1 MDASTIN
8 LLRNGSESEVEEI
21 LRKFNEQNA
30 KTFTFSDLSDDLK
43 EKIAESLLKHMT
55 QKLSPRAQCLCLQTI
70 RLFSREKTRLGSLV
84 SDDTLAVLMRLAG
97 LEHYS
102 RQGEEES
109 GITIQLGDSEV
120 TIEAQKCLCNLIFNS
135 AQAQA
140 ACSKNGCV
148 EGIVQRLKTYKD
160 PDLQFDI
167 KFFDMRLLF
176 LLTALCADTRPKI
189 RFELHGFTY
198 MIEVIDLIVRE
209 AESRSEG
216 LTDQEVDLCSEILK
230 ILFNLTVTVDRNNL
244 DEEEDAHMMRLVCV
258 LRDLLLCTT
267 ASKDKREGILSHT
280 VNLLINMPRDCYE
293 ELLAPMSEGEMGG
306 FENKEVE
313 YDGKNMEA
321 IVILLN
327 FLHDRMDRPTKSL
340 KESLTPILHCLCETC
355 RANRS
360 IRKFCRAKVL
370 PPLKDEVK
378 HLPEEGNTLRN
389 RLCKLLTSPILEVK
403 ELAADFL
410 FVLCKESVQRMV
422 KYTGYGNC
430 AGLLANRGL
439 LLGGQGQGDYSS
451 DSEDSDTEDYSNLAE
466 NTPCFRVNPV
476 TGRFE
481 EDKAKPWEGMTDEQ
495 KEYEAMKLV
504 NAMDKLNRAGIIQPS
519 TLGEDGRPVPVSHIL
534 ELMENQPNIPANQ
547 SDEEDE

>member
-1 MDASTIN
+1 MDATTVQKI
-8 LLRNGSESEVEEI
+8 RNGTEEEI
-21 LRKFNEQNA
+21 IQLLGDWTQKNA
-30 KTFTFSDLSDDLK
+30 QIFTFSDVTDDVK
-43 EKIAESLLKHMT
+43 EKVTESLFARLS
-55 QKLSPRAQCLCLQTI
+55 QKASSKFYCLCLQTL
-70 RLFSREKTRLGSLV
+70 RLFSREKNRLGSMITDNGLV
-84 SDDTLAVLMRLAG
+84 HFMRLAG
-97 LEHYS
+97 LEHYAK
-102 RQGEEES
+102 QGEAEN
-109 GITIQLGDSEV
+109 GITIQLGDADV

-160 PDLQFDI
+160 PDLKFDI
-167 KFFDMRLLF
+167 KFYDMRLLF

-198 MIEVIDLIVRE
+198 LIEVIDLILRDAE
-209 AESRSEG
+209 ARDNG

-244 DEEEDAHMMRLVCV
+244 DEEEEAHMMRLVCV
-258 LRDLLLCTT
+258 LRDLLMCKT
-267 ASKDKREGILSHT
+267 ASKDKREEIISHT

-293 ELLAPMSEGEMGG
+293 ELLAPMAEVDLTGI
-306 FENKEVE
+306 ENKEVE

-321 IVILLN
+321 VVILLN
-327 FLHDRMDRPTKSL
+327 FLYERLDRPPKSL

-360 IRKFCRAKVL
+360 IRKFCRMKVL

-378 HLPEEGNTLRN
+378 HLPEEGSTLRN

-410 FVLCKESVQRMV
+410 FVLCKESVNRMI

-439 LLGGQGQGDYSS
+439 MCGGQSQGQGDYSS
-451 DSEDSDTEDYSNLAE
+451 DSEDSETEEYSNMAE
-466 NTPCFRVNPV
+466 CVNPV

-481 EDKAKPWEGMTDEQ
+481 VEKPKPWEGMTDEQ

-504 NAMDKLNRAGIIQPS
+504 EAMDKLNRQGIIQPS
-519 TLGEDGRPVPVSHIL
+519 VLGDDGRPQTVSHIL
-534 ELMENQPNIPANQ
+534 ELLENQPNPPPATG
-547 SDEEDE
+547 SDDE

>member
-21 LRKFNEQNA
+21 LRKFNEQWFVLDFAALKNA

-43 EKIAESLLKHMT
+43 E
-55 QKLSPRAQCLCLQTI
+55 TI

-109 GITIQLGDSEV
+109 GITIQLGDSEE
-120 TIEAQKCLCNLIFNS
+120 IKCCI
-135 AQAQA
+135 
-140 ACSKNGCV
+140 KNGCV

-267 ASKDKREGILSHT
+267 ASKDKREGILRIKTFKIMKKLTVMIFSLYSHT

-327 FLHDRMDRPTKSL
+327 FLHDRMDR
-340 KESLTPILHCLCETC
+340 
-355 RANRS
+355 
-360 IRKFCRAKVL
+360 
-370 PPLKDEVK
+370 
-378 HLPEEGNTLRN
+378 
-389 RLCKLLTSPILEVK
+389 
-403 ELAADFL
+403 
-410 FVLCKESVQRMV
+410 
-422 KYTGYGNC
+422 KYYLINKIT
-430 AGLLANRGL
+430 
-439 LLGGQGQGDYSS
+439 
-451 DSEDSDTEDYSNLAE
+451 
-466 NTPCFRVNPV
+466 
-476 TGRFE
+476 
-481 EDKAKPWEGMTDEQ
+481 
-495 KEYEAMKLV
+495 
-504 NAMDKLNRAGIIQPS
+504 
-519 TLGEDGRPVPVSHIL
+519 
-534 ELMENQPNIPANQ
+534 
-547 SDEEDE
+547 

>member
-1 MDASTIN
+1 MDASTVQI
-8 LLRNGSESEVEEI
+8 LRNGTENEI
-21 LRKFNEQNA
+21 IKVLEKWTQKNA
-30 KTFTFSDLSDDLK
+30 QTFAFSDISDDIK
-43 EKIAESLLKHMT
+43 ERVTESLFTL
-55 QKLSPRAQCLCLQTI
+55 LSKKASSTCHCLCLQTL
-70 RLFSREKTRLGSLV
+70 RLFSREKTRLGSMITDNGLV
-84 SDDTLAVLMRLAG
+84 HFMRLAG
-97 LEHYS
+97 LEHYA
-102 RQGEEES
+102 RQGDSEN
-109 GITIQLGDSEV
+109 GVTIQLGDSDV

-135 AQAQA
+135 VQAQA

-160 PDLQFDI
+160 PELKFDI

-198 MIEVIDLIVRE
+198 LIEVIDLILRDAETRE
-209 AESRSEG
+209 EG

-244 DEEEDAHMMRLVCV
+244 DEEEEAHMMRLVCV

-267 ASKDKREGILSHT
+267 ATKDKREEILSHT

-293 ELLAPMSEGEMGG
+293 ELLAPMSEGDLGI
-306 FENKEVE
+306 ENKEVE

-321 IVILLN
+321 VIVLLN
-327 FLHDRMDRPTKSL
+327 FLYERLDRPTKSL

-378 HLPEEGNTLRN
+378 QLPEEGSTLRN

-410 FVLCKESVQRMV
+410 FVLCKESVNRMV
-422 KYTGYGNC
+422 KYTGYGNS

-439 LLGGQGQGDYSS
+439 MLGGQSQGQGDYSS
-451 DSEDSDTEDYSNLAE
+451 DSEDSDTEEYTNLAE
-466 NTPCFRVNPV
+466 QVNPV
-476 TGRFE
+476 TGRYE
-481 EDKAKPWEGMTDEQ
+481 QEKTKPWECMSDEQ

-504 NAMDKLNRAGIIQPS
+504 QAMDKLSREGIIQPS
-519 TLGEDGRPVPVSHIL
+519 TLGEDGKPKPVSHIL
-534 ELMENQPNIPANQ
+534 ELVENQPNLPPSTDNT
-547 SDEEDE
+547 DD

>member
-1 MDASTIN
+1 MNSATIHT
-8 LLRNGSESEVEEI
+8 LRNGSESDVI
-21 LRKFNEQNA
+21 DALQKFNDQNA
-30 KTFTFSDLSDDLK
+30 QAFDFKELTDDAK
-43 EKIAESLLKHMT
+43 EKVIETLFS
-55 QKLSPRAQCLCLQTI
+55 QLSQQVSVQCQCLCLQTL
-70 RLFSREKTRLGSLV
+70 RLFSREKSRLGSMV
-84 SDDTLAVLMRLAG
+84 SDLGLAQFMRLAG

-102 RQGEEES
+102 RQCDEES
-109 GITIQLGDSEV
+109 GIHIQLGDPQV

-135 AQAQA
+135 VQAQA

-198 MIEVIDLIVRE
+198 MIEVIDLMLRD
-209 AESRSEG
+209 AEGRSEG

-258 LRDLLLCTT
+258 LRDLLLCNTV
-267 ASKDKREGILSHT
+267 SKDKREGILSHT

-293 ELLAPMSEGEMGG
+293 ELLAPMNEGEVSGL
-306 FENKEVE
+306 ENKEVE

-327 FLHDRMDRPTKSL
+327 FLHERMDRPTKSL

-451 DSEDSDTEDYSNLAE
+451 NSEDSETEEYANL
-466 NTPCFRVNPV
+466 VDKLNPI
-476 TGRFE
+476 TGRIE
-481 EDKAKPWEGMTDEQ
+481 EVRSKPWETMSEEQ

-504 NAMDKLNRAGIIQPS
+504 SAMDKLNREGIIQPS
-519 TLGEDGRPVPVSHIL
+519 TIGEDGRPVPVSHIL
-534 ELMENQPNIPANQ
+534 ELVENQPNIPAT
-547 SDEEDE
+547 DEHDDN